1 VVAFFRLFGRIL
13 ALGCLAGGLIA
24 CSNEVPAREQERKQ
38 DQEIPLYQRIETPPA
53 PILTPSQALQAFRL
67 APGFHIEAVAVEPL
81 LEDPVAMTWDE
92 AGAMYVAEMRAYMPD
107 SHGTGQTEPIGS
119 VARLT
124 DRDGDGRMDHR
135 ETLMDGLVLP
145 RALAVV
151 NEGLLIAEPPNLWLC
166 PSDSGRAGD
175 IDCSRRRSLGNY
187 GDQPGSV
194 EHAENGLLQGLDN
207 WLYNAKS
214 NRRLRI
220 RDGALE
226 VETTLFRGQ
235 WGIARDNEGRL
246 YYNTNSNLLSGD
258 FFPAEAVVRAG
269 RSAAPGLNERVNTEE
284 SMYAIRVNTGVNRAY
299 VPGVL
304 RDDGRLDRPTSASG
318 MAVYR
323 GDQFPG
329 AFSDDIYV
337 TEPAA
342 NVVARLVASV
352 SGMAVSTEHALYP
365 DPDWGQREFLASSDE
380 RFRPVNIYTGPD
392 GALYVLDFY
401 RGIIQDHVFISPE
414 LRAQVE
420 ARGLDRPLGMGR
432 VWRITHQD
440 TVAPLF
446 DEDLGLASDDELIGF
461 LGHDNG
467 WRRDV
472 AQRLLQQ
479 RAGPSLQNDLRRVV
493 TSQQLEPASEHQ
505 AIHALWT
512 LDGMGELDRE
522 TVLHAAGSAS
532 LELARQALHAGG
544 HLLAPEDLLGL
555 ADLNAED
562 ARFQQQLVLTLAAH
576 SGHDRV
582 AAYLRGN
589 LTQNWRDPYRLVAI
603 QAALLDREAQF
614 LESLADGGLWSAEQE
629 TETGFV
635 TSVSRQILSGQ
646 SISADAVTSLL
657 DMTVAQ
663 RENLDWFKR
672 AVLEGIFEATRAD
685 GFARVELARPHPL
698 FAGDAADA
706 ELWPAIAR
714 ARRAVTWPGD
724 DLEEGLKP
732 LSPDQQQRMS
742 LGGEYFATHCA
753 ACHGPGGQ
761 GIPALGPVLV
771 DSPWVT
777 TATERLARIVLHGL
791 QGPIEVGGETWNGV
805 MPGHSSV
812 PEFTDE
818 TASGLLTFLHRSWGH
833 RQRAID
839 PEFIARIRS
848 ATEDRGLPWTVEE
861 LTRVE
866 INTHYRDYE
875 GVYGPPQFQISFE
888 YLNGS
893 LQIAS
898 AILNGAVVEMR
909 EDHFL
914 FEPRQT
920 PLEFI
925 RDDAGV
931 VQAVLMGSDS
941 GDGTRLPRVSGL

>member
-1 VVAFFRLFGRIL
+1 MAVFHRLFACLLGV
-13 ALGCLAGGLIA
+13 GCLVAGLTA
-24 CSNEVPAREQERKQ
+24 CSSQNSASEQEV
-38 DQEIPLYQRIETPPA
+38 PLYQRIETPPA

-67 APGFHIEAVAVEPL
+67 APDFHIEAVAVEPL
-81 LEDPVAMTWDE
+81 LEDPVAITWDE

-107 SHGTGQTEPIGS
+107 SHGTGQTEPIGT
-119 VARLT
+119 VVRLT

-145 RALAVV
+145 RAVAIV

-166 PSDSGRAGD
+166 PTASGRARD
-175 IDCSRRRSLGNY
+175 IDCSQRQRLGSY

-207 WLYNAKS
+207 WLYSAKS
-214 NRRLRI
+214 NRRMRI
-220 RDGALE
+220 RDGELE
-226 VETTLFRGQ
+226 IETTLFRGQ
-235 WGIARDNEGRL
+235 WGIAKDNEGRL

-269 RSAAPGLNERVNTEE
+269 RNAAPGLNEKVNTEE

-304 RDDGRLDRPTSASG
+304 REDGRLDRPTSASG

-323 GDQFPG
+323 GDQFPRE
-329 AFSDDIYV
+329 FSNDIYV

-352 SGMAVSTEHALYP
+352 SGMAVMTEHALYP

-432 VWRITHQD
+432 VWRITHGD
-440 TVAPLF
+440 NVAPLF
-446 DEDLGLASDDELIGF
+446 DEDLGLASDGELIGF

-479 RAGPSLQNDLRRVV
+479 RASPSLQTSLRRVV
-493 TSQQLEPASEHQ
+493 AGQQSEPAAEHR

-512 LDGMGELDRE
+512 LAGMQGLDKE
-522 TVLHAAGSAS
+522 TVLHAAGSAN

-544 HLLAPEDLLGL
+544 HLLAPEDLLSL
-555 ADLNAED
+555 ADRNAED
-562 ARFQQQLVLTLAAH
+562 ERFQQQLVLTLAAH
-576 SGHDRV
+576 SGNDRV
-582 AAYLRGN
+582 AAFLREN
-589 LTQNWRDPYRLVAI
+589 LTQNWQDPYRLVAI
-603 QAALLDREAQF
+603 QAALRDREARF
-614 LESLADGGLWSAEQE
+614 LETLAVGQAWSAEQE
-629 TETGFV
+629 STTGFV
-635 TSVSRQILSGQ
+635 TSVSRQILSRQ
-646 SISADAVTSLL
+646 PISTDAVTRVL
-657 DMTVAQ
+657 DMTAEQ
-663 RENLDWFKR
+663 PEDLDWFKR
-672 AVLEGIFEATRAD
+672 AVLEGLFEATRSD
-685 GFARVELARPHPL
+685 EFARVELARPHPL
-698 FAGDAADA
+698 FAADADDA
-706 ELWPAIAR
+706 ELWPTIAR

-761 GIPALGPVLV
+761 GIPSLGPTLV

-791 QGPIEVGGETWNGV
+791 QGPIEVEGETWNGV
-805 MPGHSSV
+805 MPGHSGV

-818 TASGLLTFLHRSWGH
+818 VASGLLTFLHRSWGH

-839 PEFIARIRS
+839 PEFIAQIRQ
-848 ATEDRGLPWTVEE
+848 ATEDRALPWTVEE
-861 LTRVE
+861 LAKIEV
-866 INTHYRDYE
+866 NTHYGDYE
-875 GVYGPPQFQISFE
+875 GIYGPPQFQISFQ
-888 YLNGS
+888 YVNGQ
-893 LQIAS
+893 LEITS
-898 AILNGAVVEMR
+898 AILNGSLVEMR

-925 RDDAGV
+925 RDDADV

-941 GDGTRLPRVSGL
+941 GDGTRLPRVSDL